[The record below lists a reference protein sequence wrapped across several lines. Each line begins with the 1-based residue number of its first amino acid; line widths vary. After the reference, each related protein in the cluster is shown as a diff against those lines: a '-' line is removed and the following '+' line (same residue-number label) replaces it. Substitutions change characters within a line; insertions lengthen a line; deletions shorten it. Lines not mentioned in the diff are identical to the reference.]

1 MSDLLFVVA
10 FIGLPVISYVLTRNL
25 TWTVAITAASYAVG
39 GAALTFTLS
48 LGYLWNFRELQFL
61 LIGSMMVATLLSY
74 LVGRRSERF
83 EFRRHLNAAF
93 IPVLA
98 LLIFVVVSRVL
109 AAPTAGLF
117 TGVGFLIGRTHA
129 EDNAQWLTYSS
140 QLIQGGDI
148 VQAVPMGGP
157 LQLFLVFI
165 ATLMS
170 AVSFLAFGGVNQ
182 VFVAANSVIYAE
194 FALVVLA
201 PLALAPIVELRKRIK
216 PGSTALFLPAPA
228 VWAGM
233 LVIVTASLAVSGL
246 GHLTLQF
253 VLIALTLWVAI
264 FAVGATAKHGW
275 ALVSLVA
282 IGSAIVWF
290 PLTPIAWLVL
300 LGGLIVL
307 IVRAIRVG
315 SASVY
320 AFIGIWI
327 AMIIMTWTEFASAM
341 SYITETTTVAAGALS
356 GGGVVASGRSV
367 RSLDLLSSQGG
378 TEQVSP
384 TLAIA
389 VVLASVLAVL
399 FLRRIFP
406 RQSINALFL
415 KLVPAILL
423 VSYSLALTIGGS
435 WWTGEPPAY
444 GALKSAFLVTVVIL
458 TAAVPLAIM
467 ELDPRN
473 SGRSVIR
480 FAGIAAVIFVLTADG
495 LITRAVSYASP
506 TQWPNAIER
515 TGNFWWP
522 AEVRSIAD
530 QPLAD
535 NPIGCAFFERGA
547 VVPTALPDGQL
558 AYACTRLLVGLAGL
572 DTGGQPVIN
581 WLKREWFTNTG
592 AWFEE
597 YPALQTLSPEVR
609 VRNLILMDYFKNVV
623 GLESIATFM
632 ERSKPDWA
640 IEQEQ
645 Q

>member
-10 FIGLPVISYVLTRNL
+10 FIGLPVVSYVLTRNL

-39 GAALTFTLS
+39 GAVLTFTLS
-48 LGYLWNFRELQFL
+48 LGYLWNYRELQYL
-61 LIGSMMVATLLSY
+61 LLGSMVVATLLSY
-74 LVGRRSERF
+74 FVGRRSERF
-83 EFRRHLNAAF
+83 TFRRHLYAAF
-93 IPVLA
+93 IPVVA

-117 TGVGFLIGRTHA
+117 SGVGFLIDRTHA

-157 LQLFLVFI
+157 LQLFLVFM

-216 PGSTALFLPAPA
+216 AGSPAVFLPAPV

-233 LVIVTASLAVSGL
+233 LVIVTASLAASGL

-290 PLTPIAWLVL
+290 PLTPIAWVVL
-300 LGGLIVL
+300 FGGLIVL
-307 IVRAIRVG
+307 IIRAIRVG

-320 AFIGIWI
+320 TFIGIWI
-327 AMIIMTWTEFASAM
+327 AMIVMTWSEFASAM

-389 VVLASVLAVL
+389 VVLASVLAML

-406 RQSINALFL
+406 RQSVNALFL

-423 VSYSLALTIGGS
+423 VIYSLALTIGGS

-444 GALKSAFLVTVVIL
+444 GALKSAFLVTIVIL

-495 LITRAVSYASP
+495 LLTRAVSYASP

-522 AEVRSIAD
+522 AEVQSVAD
-530 QPLAD
+530 QPLAN
-535 NPIGCAFFERGA
+535 NPIGCAFFEQGA

-592 AWFEE
+592 AWLEE